1 MDFTQTIWNDNSYQ
15 AYIEY
20 LKSLADDKYKEF
32 NSKITPISN
41 ESQIYGVRV
50 PKMRDTAKLIAKGSF
65 RAFLDY
71 VDALDNK
78 SLSHEEISIYG
89 MVIGY
94 AKLPFGELCQ
104 RIRTY
109 ASKVNNWAC
118 CDCPVSSFKEIK
130 KYIDK
135 YVLGEDKEAHV
146 STSSFYRHY
155 KDKYDVM
162 NDNYKRILDQYMHS
176 SQNHNYEDV
185 FINLFNMSKELHY
198 LKNAFDYTGINS
210 LGDFIYQYSYN
221 TFIEMCKIKNIQ
233 FEDKDLLLL
242 DVFCGGASIMYQHYI
257 LGKFDLSPQQ
267 AGKILYQMFP
277 DVFKISW

>member
-1 MDFTQTIWNDNSYQ
+1 MVD
-15 AYIEY
+15 E
-20 LKSLADDKYKEF
+20 EF
-32 NSKITPISN
+32 
-41 ESQIYGVRV
+41 
-50 PKMRDTAKLIAKGSF
+50 PKDVLSF
-65 RAFLDY
+65 
-71 VDALDNK
+71 
-78 SLSHEEISIYG
+78 EE
-89 MVIGY
+89 
-94 AKLPFGELCQ
+94 
-104 RIRTY
+104 
-109 ASKVNNWAC
+109 
-118 CDCPVSSFKEIK
+118 EIK
-130 KYIDK
+130 KYIYN
-135 YVLGEDKEAHV
+135 YVLEEDKEAHV

-185 FINLFNMSKELHY
+185 LINLFNMSKELHY

-221 TFIEMCKIKNIQ
+221 TVIEMCKIKNIQ

-267 AGKILYQMFP
+267 AGKTLYQMFP

>member
-1 MDFTQTIWNDNSYQ
+1 MN
-15 AYIEY
+15 
-20 LKSLADDKYKEF
+20 KEINNNLPLNIIDIF
-32 NSKITPISN
+32 NALENNFSKIYTVDRQTKSITIYRYKNSN
-41 ESQIYGVRV
+41 MTDEEF
-50 PKMRDTAKLIAKGSF
+50 PKD
-65 RAFLDY
+65 
-71 VDALDNK
+71 V
-78 SLSHEEISIYG
+78 
-89 MVIGY
+89 
-94 AKLPFGELCQ
+94 LPFEE
-104 RIRTY
+104 
-109 ASKVNNWAC
+109 
-118 CDCPVSSFKEIK
+118 EIK

-135 YVLGEDKEAHV
+135 YVLEEDKEAHV

-162 NDNYKRILDQYMHS
+162 NNNYKRIIDQYMHS

>member
-1 MDFTQTIWNDNSYQ
+1 MN
-15 AYIEY
+15 
-20 LKSLADDKYKEF
+20 KEINNNLPLNIIDIF
-32 NSKITPISN
+32 NALGNNFSKIYTVDRQTKSITNYRYKNSN
-41 ESQIYGVRV
+41 MNDEEFSKDV
-50 PKMRDTAKLIAKGSF
+50 LSF
-65 RAFLDY
+65 
-71 VDALDNK
+71 
-78 SLSHEEISIYG
+78 EE
-89 MVIGY
+89 
-94 AKLPFGELCQ
+94 
-104 RIRTY
+104 
-109 ASKVNNWAC
+109 
-118 CDCPVSSFKEIK
+118 EIK

-135 YVLGEDKEAHV
+135 YVLEEDKEAHV

-162 NDNYKRILDQYMHS
+162 NDNYKRILDQYIHS

-221 TFIEMCKIKNIQ
+221 TVIEMCKRKNIQ

-267 AGKILYQMFP
+267 AGKTLYQIFP
-277 DVFKISW
+277 NVFKISW

>member
-1 MDFTQTIWNDNSYQ
+1 MIKMN
-15 AYIEY
+15 
-20 LKSLADDKYKEF
+20 KEINNNLPLNIIDIF
-32 NSKITPISN
+32 NALRNNFSKIYTVDRQTKSITIYRYKNSN
-41 ESQIYGVRV
+41 MNDEEF
-50 PKMRDTAKLIAKGSF
+50 PKD
-65 RAFLDY
+65 
-71 VDALDNK
+71 V
-78 SLSHEEISIYG
+78 
-89 MVIGY
+89 
-94 AKLPFGELCQ
+94 LPFEE
-104 RIRTY
+104 
-109 ASKVNNWAC
+109 
-118 CDCPVSSFKEIK
+118 EIK

-221 TFIEMCKIKNIQ
+221 TVIEMCKIKNIQ

-257 LGKFDLSPQQ
+257 LGKFDLSSQQ
-267 AGKILYQMFP
+267 AGKTLYQMFP

>member
-1 MDFTQTIWNDNSYQ
+1 MN
-15 AYIEY
+15 
-20 LKSLADDKYKEF
+20 LR
-32 NSKITPISN
+32 P
-41 ESQIYGVRV
+41 
-50 PKMRDTAKLIAKGSF
+50 
-65 RAFLDY
+65 
-71 VDALDNK
+71 
-78 SLSHEEISIYG
+78 EEISS
-89 MVIGY
+89 VI
-94 AKLPFGELCQ
+94 KE
-104 RIRTY
+104 
-109 ASKVNNWAC
+109 
-118 CDCPVSSFKEIK
+118 EIK

-135 YVLGEDKEAHV
+135 YVLEEDKEAHV

-162 NDNYKRILDQYMHS
+162 NNNYKRIIDQYMHS

-221 TFIEMCKIKNIQ
+221 TVIEMCKIKNIQ
-233 FEDKDLLLL
+233 FEDKDFLLL

-267 AGKILYQMFP
+267 AGKTLYQMFP

>member
-1 MDFTQTIWNDNSYQ
+1 MIKMN
-15 AYIEY
+15 
-20 LKSLADDKYKEF
+20 KEINNNLPLNIIDIF
-32 NSKITPISN
+32 NALRNNFSKIYTVDRQTKSIT
-41 ESQIYGVRV
+41 IYRYKNLNMVDEEF
-50 PKMRDTAKLIAKGSF
+50 PKDVLSF
-65 RAFLDY
+65 
-71 VDALDNK
+71 
-78 SLSHEEISIYG
+78 EE
-89 MVIGY
+89 
-94 AKLPFGELCQ
+94 
-104 RIRTY
+104 
-109 ASKVNNWAC
+109 
-118 CDCPVSSFKEIK
+118 EIK

-162 NDNYKRILDQYMHS
+162 NDNYKRILNQYMHS

-221 TFIEMCKIKNIQ
+221 TVIWMCKRKNIQ

-267 AGKILYQMFP
+267 AGKTLYQMFP

>member
-1 MDFTQTIWNDNSYQ
+1 MND
-15 AYIEY
+15 E
-20 LKSLADDKYKEF
+20 EF
-32 NSKITPISN
+32 
-41 ESQIYGVRV
+41 
-50 PKMRDTAKLIAKGSF
+50 PKD
-65 RAFLDY
+65 
-71 VDALDNK
+71 V
-78 SLSHEEISIYG
+78 
-89 MVIGY
+89 
-94 AKLPFGELCQ
+94 LPFEE
-104 RIRTY
+104 
-109 ASKVNNWAC
+109 
-118 CDCPVSSFKEIK
+118 EIK
-130 KYIDK
+130 KHIDK

-185 FINLFNMSKELHY
+185 FVNLFNMSKELHY

-267 AGKILYQMFP
+267 AGKYFIKCFLTFLKFHGKKSITFHFLLKFDALLIIFQ
-277 DVFKISW
+277 

>member
-1 MDFTQTIWNDNSYQ
+1 MND
-15 AYIEY
+15 E
-20 LKSLADDKYKEF
+20 EF
-32 NSKITPISN
+32 
-41 ESQIYGVRV
+41 
-50 PKMRDTAKLIAKGSF
+50 PKD
-65 RAFLDY
+65 
-71 VDALDNK
+71 V
-78 SLSHEEISIYG
+78 
-89 MVIGY
+89 
-94 AKLPFGELCQ
+94 LPFEE
-104 RIRTY
+104 
-109 ASKVNNWAC
+109 
-118 CDCPVSSFKEIK
+118 EIK

-185 FINLFNMSKELHY
+185 LINLFNMSKELHY

-221 TFIEMCKIKNIQ
+221 TVIEMCKIKNIQ

-257 LGKFDLSPQQ
+257 LGKFDLSSQQ
-267 AGKILYQMFP
+267 AGKTLYQMFP